1 VVHVDNVKVGEARM
15 PATETVIDDMMGDAG
30 GLYVGGVPRQ
40 EDFHSLAAS
49 LKPLT
54 PGCISQLV
62 INDQY
67 VCHVYMSSFLSYL
80 VVLLFISRAQDD
92 PLQQRSTSDSTQ

>member
-1 VVHVDNVKVGEARM
+1 MDNVKVGEARM
-15 PATETVIDDMMGDAG
+15 PATETVIDDMRGDAG
-30 GLYVGGVPRQ
+30 GLYVGGVPHE

-62 INDQY
+62 ISDQ
-67 VCHVYMSSFLSYL
+67 CVYSIVHIVYTLCIHSVYTL
-80 VVLLFISRAQDD
+80 
-92 PLQQRSTSDSTQ
+92 